1 MHDPRCKLRKLEET
15 LMLVNQELLP
25 QYHTSISMQILD
37 VPFAWV
43 LVDVVFWITNGAVM
57 QMKSGQCWL
66 HKCHPFFFLPCF
78 LYQVRSRIHFPFFIS
93 FGKGSPISPRTL
105 NLAVW
110 P

>member
-57 QMKSGQCWL
+57 QMKSR
-66 HKCHPFFFLPCF
+66 FFFLPCF
-78 LYQVRSRIHFPFFIS
+78 LYQVRSRKHFPF
-93 FGKGSPISPRTL
+93 
-105 NLAVW
+105 
-110 P
+110 

>member
-1 MHDPRCKLRKLEET
+1 MRKLEET

-43 LVDVVFWITNGAVM
+43 LVDVVFWITNGTVM

-66 HKCHPFFFLPCF
+66 HKCHPFFFLPYF
-78 LYQVRSRIHFPFFIS
+78 LYQVEYIFHLA
-93 FGKGSPISPRTL
+93 KGLQFLLEP
-105 NLAVW
+105 
-110 P
+110 

>member
-1 MHDPRCKLRKLEET
+1 
-15 LMLVNQELLP
+15 
-25 QYHTSISMQILD
+25 MQILD

-66 HKCHPFFFLPCF
+66 HKCHPFFFFFCH
-78 LYQVRSRIHFPFFIS
+78 VFFIRY
-93 FGKGSPISPRTL
+93 GVEYISPFSFL
-105 NLAVW
+105 LAKGLQFLLE

>member
-66 HKCHPFFFLPCF
+66 HKCHPFFFFCH
-78 LYQVRSRIHFPFFIS
+78 VFFIRY
-93 FGKGSPISPRTL
+93 GVEYISPFSFL
-105 NLAVW
+105 LAKGLQFLLE